1 MAVEI
6 KSKRAVVSKAPYE
19 LYMGFTDMRNFIQLL
34 PEDKKADVTADY
46 DSIHAVVQGFSIGVK
61 IADRTPY
68 SKIERT
74 HPEQRNA
81 KIEFVDDGAPFQ
93 FRMRMHFDPSSDPY
107 KTDFQIVLD
116 AELNFMMKTLLGSKL
131 QEALD
136 KVVDGLV
143 AVSEGRMP
151 EGIDPS
157 MYPGGFK
164 S

>member
-6 KSKRAVVSKAPYE
+6 KSKRALVSKAPYE

-34 PEDKKADVTADY
+34 PEDKKEGVVADY
-46 DSIHAVVQGFSIGVK
+46 DSLKATVQGFTIGVK
-61 IADRTPY
+61 IVDRTPY
-68 SKIERT
+68 SKIEF
-74 HPEQRNA
+74 A
-81 KIEFVDDGAPFQ
+81 DDGAPFS
-93 FRMRMHFDPSSDPY
+93 FRLTMHFDASSDPY
-107 KTDFQIVLD
+107 KTDFQIILNAD
-116 AELNFMMKTLLGSKL
+116 LNFMMKTLLGSKL
-131 QEALD
+131 QDALD
-136 KVVDGLV
+136 KIVDGLV

>member
-19 LYMGFTDMRNFIQLL
+19 LYMGFTDMRNFVQLL
-34 PEDKKADVTADY
+34 PEDRMEGVVADY
-46 DSIHAVVQGFSIGVK
+46 DSLKATVQGFTIGVK
-61 IADRTPY
+61 IVDRTPY
-68 SKIERT
+68 SKIEF
-74 HPEQRNA
+74 A
-81 KIEFVDDGAPFQ
+81 DDGAPFS
-93 FRMRMHFDPSSDPY
+93 FRLTMHFDPSADPY
-107 KTDFQIVLD
+107 KTDFQIVLNAD
-116 AELNFMMKTLLGSKL
+116 LNFMMKTLLGSKL
-131 QEALD
+131 QDALD
-136 KVVDGLV
+136 KIVDGLV